1 MVLAK
6 SEKLERERTI
16 NEKQNKLSSK
26 IAHDLRVSFTD
37 IYQAKKTS
45 TKRISAR

>member
-6 SEKLERERTI
+6 SENLERERTI
-16 NEKQNKLSSK
+16 NEKQNKLGSK
-26 IAHDLRVSFTD
+26 IAHDLHVSFTD